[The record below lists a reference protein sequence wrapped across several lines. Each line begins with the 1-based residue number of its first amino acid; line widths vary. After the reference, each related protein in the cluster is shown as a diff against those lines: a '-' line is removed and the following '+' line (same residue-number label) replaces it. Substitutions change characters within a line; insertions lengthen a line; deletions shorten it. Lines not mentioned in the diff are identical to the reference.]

1 MLDYQHAL
9 LFSDTVALSLYLDFE
24 KAVPIAVVVQHSS
37 APQLQAG
44 LSIPLRIE
52 FYRLDTI

>member
-9 LFSDTVALSLYLDFE
+9 LFSDTVTLSLDLDFE

-37 APQLQAG
+37 AP
-44 LSIPLRIE
+44 
-52 FYRLDTI
+52 